1 MEDFL
6 LVSALKVEV
15 GLRIPPAAGTWARN
29 DLLHWATNALPA
41 IQKHSFLG
49 YAASLPQMSGT
60 TATPSSEPLQ
70 NKPPTAER
78 N

>member
-1 MEDFL
+1 M
-6 LVSALKVEV
+6 SALKLHVR
-15 GLRIPPAAGTWARN
+15 GGWACGSLLRQALGRGTT
-29 DLLHWATNALPA
+29 LLRWATNALLA